1 MWIATI
7 VPRQNVIAARTPL
20 AQRLTKEELAAGA
33 TTPQVPYRVKGQKV
47 KASNSKDAL
56 LAWIDKE
63 ATEAD
68 QVTLR
73 RWRPGKGRN
82 RKRRWR
88 GGTRF
93 G

>member
-20 AQRLTKEELAAGA
+20 SQRLTKEELAAGA
-33 TTPQVPYRVKGQKV
+33 ILPQYPYRVKGQRV
-47 KASNSKDAL
+47 KASTSRDAL

-73 RWRPGKGRN
+73 RWKPGKG

-88 GGTRF
+88 GGTKF